1 MSVAANTKLV
11 DERCLN
17 LNNSSKDRSTLRALA
32 ARIREIAALPVMA
45 ERKRLWRAHNS
56 LKGERPLVLAFPEG
70 AWPELLP
77 ESVCECED
85 ALSRSWEYA
94 LRQRIY
100 SHEIINDDNVVEPF
114 LDIEF
119 EVDRGDLGFPVTQT
133 HGENRGSF
141 AWEPPIKDLVKD
153 IVRLVPCEF
162 SFDTEAWRRKFEIAH
177 ELVGD
182 IIPPRP
188 WAKFALFTS
197 APARAV
203 NLLGFECYSLAMYDS
218 PAELHALMRFLAAED
233 NRYLDFLERES
244 LLWLNN
250 GNDYV
255 GSGGVA
261 YVDELPRADYR
272 PGAPARLC
280 DVWGS
285 AQAQDTLGVSP
296 EMFAEFVLP
305 YQRPAMER
313 FGLSTYGCCEP
324 LDKRL
329 DALSAVGNLRRIA
342 VSPWADQEICAEKI
356 GRRYVFSRKPNPSM
370 VCVRFNE
377 DEIRGDLRKT
387 LALAGKLNLEIILK
401 DTHTIQHE
409 AWRIPRW
416 VAIAREEIDVA

>member
-1 MSVAANTKLV
+1 MNVSQ
-11 DERCLN
+11 
-17 LNNSSKDRSTLRALA
+17 KDSTILRTLA
-32 ARIREIAALPVMA
+32 GRIREIAALPVMA
-45 ERKRLWRAHNS
+45 ERKRLWHKHNA

-70 AWPELLP
+70 AWPELLS

-85 ALSRSWEYA
+85 ELLRAWEYA

-100 SHEIINDDNVVEPF
+100 AHEVINDDNVVEPF

-119 EVDRGDLGFPVTQT
+119 EVYRGDLGFPVTQT
-133 HGENRGSF
+133 HGDNRGSF
-141 AWEPPIKDLVKD
+141 AWEPPIKDLDRD
-153 IVRLVPCEF
+153 IPRLVPCDF
-162 SFDTEAWRRKFEIAH
+162 SFDKVAWQRKFEIAQ

-188 WAKFALFTS
+188 WAKFMLFTS

-203 NLLGFECYSLAMYDS
+203 NLLGFEYYSLAMYDA
-218 PAELHALMRFLAAED
+218 PAELHELMRFLAEED
-233 NRYLDFLERES
+233 NRYLDFLVREN

-261 YVDELPRADYR
+261 YTDELPQKDYR
-272 PGAPARLC
+272 PGMPVRLC

-285 AQAQDTLGVSP
+285 AQAQDTLGISP
-296 EMFAEFVLP
+296 EMFAEFILP
-305 YQRPAMER
+305 YQQPAMER

-329 DALSAVGNLRRIA
+329 DALFAVRNLRRIA
-342 VSPWADQEICAEKI
+342 VSPWADQEVCAEKM
-356 GRRYVFSRKPNPSM
+356 GDRYVFSRKPNPTM
-370 VCVRFNE
+370 VCVQFNE
-377 DEIRGDLRKT
+377 EEIRNDLRKT
-387 LALAGKLNLEIILK
+387 LAIASKLNLEIILK
-401 DTHTIQHE
+401 DTHTIQNE

-416 VAIAREEIDVA
+416 VAIVREEIEKSV